1 MVSDAAVITA
11 GGEAAE
17 RALTTMREGG
27 RVAYPNGWSQSLR
40 FDHSSRFSGSNDSQ
54 YWQKLSREDYAFDC
68 YYCSNFQTNVKGDYE
83 HHVIFV
89 DPNKPAYPS
98 KPDLIRLAI
107 EGKGKRWEN

>member
-1 MVSDAAVITA
+1 
-11 GGEAAE
+11 
-17 RALTTMREGG
+17 MRKT
-27 RVAYPNGWSQSLR
+27 
-40 FDHSSRFSGSNDSQ
+40 SG
-54 YWQKLSREDYAFDC
+54 KLKMYLLKKYREDYAFDC

-89 DPNKPAYPS
+89 HPNKPAYPS